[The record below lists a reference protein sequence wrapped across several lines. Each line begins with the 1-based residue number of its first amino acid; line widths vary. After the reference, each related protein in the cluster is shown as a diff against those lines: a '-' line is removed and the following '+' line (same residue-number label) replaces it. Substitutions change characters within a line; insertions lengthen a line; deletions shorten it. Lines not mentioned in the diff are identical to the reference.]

1 MPPRVI
7 FFHNFFDLSSSSF
20 SLPKFRFQTFKHNR
34 NQLRIGRC
42 YCSMACSGN
51 LCSHHHH
58 HLLHLSP
65 FDFLNW
71 FFPIQEA
78 GIHLAGLPSLDTEK
92 LSQNQESLICFF
104 TWGNSR
110 YCSFSPWIFH
120 INLLVSCND
129 FVLLILFVW
138 ILSCKDGN
146 TMCMPFSFLFEELF
160 VSLNTSQL
168 MKPII

>member
-1 MPPRVI
+1 MPPTVI
-7 FFHNFFDLSSSSF
+7 LFHNFFCLSSFSF
-20 SLPKFRFQTFKHNR
+20 SLPKFIFQTFKHNR
-34 NQLRIGRC
+34 KRIRIRRC
-42 YCSMACSGN
+42 YCNMACSGN
-51 LCSHHHH
+51 LLHH

-65 FDFLNW
+65 FDFFNW

-78 GIHLAGLPSLDTEK
+78 GLAGLPSLDTEK

-104 TWGNSR
+104 AWGNSR

-129 FVLLILFVW
+129 FILLILFVW

-146 TMCMPFSFLFEELF
+146 IMSMPFSFLLGELF